1 MMSRNLWLFIVLI
14 IAGCSGQPKIE
25 TQLFLLSPELQNSSD
40 RSNQIINNHEQIIII
55 EPIKLANYLDQPGIV
70 LQTDKNK
77 IQVAHY
83 HRWAEP
89 LGQNIH
95 RYVSQVLSA
104 NSTDYTFLRH
114 AKFTNQVSDLVL
126 SIDLNQFNGSSTGD
140 AYVAGS
146 WQLRN
151 SKENELILSDSFHY
165 EKTLSESGYPELVN
179 QLEAIL
185 NELCNEILNSI
196 SNI

>member
-1 MMSRNLWLFIVLI
+1 MMSRNLWLFIVFI

-40 RSNQIINNHEQIIII
+40 GSNQIINNHEQIIII

-95 RYVSQVLSA
+95 RYVSQALSD
-104 NSTDYTFLRH
+104 NSTDYTFLKH

-126 SIDLNQFNGSSTGD
+126 SIDLNQFNGSSTGG

-151 SKENELILSDSFHY
+151 SKENELILSDSFYY

-179 QLEAIL
+179 QLETML
-185 NELCNEILNSI
+185 NELCNDILNSI